1 MIKSVLTLLGLLL
14 LVYAGAPSAHAQQPY
29 QSLQQTPSP
38 CGPGSQ
44 SVRVCRD
51 DLRSCSSVC
60 SARALDAAA
69 DIAGCSTRCCVQFN
83 VCLRMRSCGGN
94 VINCN

>member
-1 MIKSVLTLLGLLL
+1 MIRIALALLAL
-14 LVYAGAPSAHAQQPY
+14 LVFLHLGGSSAHAQN

-44 SVRVCRD
+44 SVRVCAD
-51 DLRSCSSVC
+51 DLRSCNSVC
-60 SARALDAAA
+60 AARALDATA
-69 DIAGCSTRCCVQFN
+69 DIAGCGTRCCIQFN
-83 VCLRMRSCGGN
+83 VCLRMRNCGGN